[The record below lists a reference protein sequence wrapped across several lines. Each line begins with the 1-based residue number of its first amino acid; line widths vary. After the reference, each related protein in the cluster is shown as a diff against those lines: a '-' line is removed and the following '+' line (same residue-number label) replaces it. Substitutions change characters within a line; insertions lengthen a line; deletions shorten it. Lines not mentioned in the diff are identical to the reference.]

1 MIKFKEHEGLLF
13 KMLEEHEIMPLKE
26 NDANV
31 LVRFITHGVIGEYVM
46 EHWLDCNQKNV
57 PIYVEGVDSDG
68 DVTVWIDDVHHC
80 CPFPM
85 FEIIGTF
92 VKEGSKEWALYQMMQ
107 GEKVCHK
114 TSRWDW
120 SRMYNDHAIQNRTA
134 GCMPRVSAWLESTV
148 QSGWQIYEEPKPTF
162 KVGDW
167 VDCKDP
173 VGVPTQCKVLEIL
186 EHNVIVECKTGHR
199 WSLPHNNITRKLSPS
214 EIIVNIGCM
223 SGTVK
228 DLSYVEDG
236 IFWFIDKKTVRCPGV
251 MHAILYGE
259 MLDTETRELVEGLL
273 KAQKEEEQD
282 EKV

>member
-1 MIKFKEHEGLLF
+1 MRFETINGTLCVMTEPRPLVPSIEYPYVISGIKTKHPSIVTKDMDALLR
-13 KMLEEHEIMPLKE
+13 I
-26 NDANV
+26 
-31 LVRFITHGVIGEYVM
+31 FIIAYSDEFEVIGY
-46 EHWLDCNQKNV
+46 
-57 PIYVEGVDSDG
+57 PVE
-68 DVTVWIDDVHHC
+68 
-80 CPFPM
+80 
-85 FEIIGTF
+85 
-92 VKEGSKEWALYQMMQ
+92 EGSAEWALYQMMQ
-107 GEKVCHK
+107 GKMVCHK

-120 SRMYNDHAIQNRTA
+120 YRMYNDHAIQNRTA

-173 VGVPTQCKVLEIL
+173 VGIPTQCKVLEIL

-236 IFWFIDKKTVRCPGV
+236 IFWFIGKKTERCPGV

-282 EKV
+282 EKIQ

>member
-1 MIKFKEHEGLLF
+1 MSEKFEKHNDNLF
-13 KMLEEHEIMPLKE
+13 RMLEENEIVPLTPDAEMPCLIRLIQDDSPMGRYNKAYSE
-26 NDANV
+26 YKYGVKLGCCLLPIIATHIGKNGVVNDIEWDIN
-31 LVRFITHGVIGEYVM
+31 RY
-46 EHWLDCNQKNV
+46 
-57 PIYVEGVDSDG
+57 
-68 DVTVWIDDVHHC
+68 
-80 CPFPM
+80 
-85 FEIIGTF
+85 EIIGYP
-92 VKEGSKEWALYQMMQ
+92 VADGSAEWALYQMMQ
-107 GEKVCHK
+107 GKMVCHK

-120 SRMYNDHAIQNRTA
+120 YRMYNDHAIQNRTA
-134 GCMPRVSAWLESTV
+134 GCMARVSAWLESTV

-167 VDCKDP
+167 VDCKDF
-173 VGVPTQCKVLEIL
+173 VGVPTQCKVLEIQ

-236 IFWFIDKKTVRCPGV
+236 RFWFIGKKTERCPGG

-259 MLDTETRELVEGLL
+259 MLDTPTRSLVDSLL
-273 KAQKEEEQD
+273 KAQEEE
-282 EKV
+282 

>member
-1 MIKFKEHEGLLF
+1 MSEKFEKHNDMLFRILDEPVPLTPDAEMPCLIRLIQDDSPMGRYNKAYSEYKYGVKLGCCLLPIIATHIA
-13 KMLEEHEIMPLKE
+13 KNGVV
-26 NDANV
+26 ND
-31 LVRFITHGVIGEYVM
+31 IE
-46 EHWLDCNQKNV
+46 W
-57 PIYVEGVDSDG
+57 
-68 DVTVWIDDVHHC
+68 DVSRY
-80 CPFPM
+80 
-85 FEIIGTF
+85 EIIGTL
-92 VKEGSKEWALYQMMQ
+92 VKEGSSEWALYQMMQ
-107 GEKVCHK
+107 GKMVCHK

-120 SRMYNDHAIQNRTA
+120 YRMYNDHAIQNRTA

-148 QSGWQIYEEPKPTF
+148 QSGWQIYTEPKPTF

-223 SGTVK
+223 SGTVTHS
-228 DLSYVEDG
+228 LSEDC
-236 IFWFIDKKTVRCPGV
+236 FLLAKVNDPQHRASCID
-251 MHAILYGE
+251 MS

-273 KAQKEEEQD
+273 EAQEEE
-282 EKV
+282 

>member
-1 MIKFKEHEGLLF
+1 MTNFKEHDGMLF
-13 KMLEEHEIMPLKE
+13 K
-26 NDANV
+26 
-31 LVRFITHGVIGEYVM
+31 
-46 EHWLDCNQKNV
+46 Q
-57 PIYVEGVDSDG
+57 
-68 DVTVWIDDVHHC
+68 
-80 CPFPM
+80 
-85 FEIIGTF
+85 
-92 VKEGSKEWALYQMMQ
+92 
-107 GEKVCHK
+107 
-114 TSRWDW
+114 
-120 SRMYNDHAIQNRTA
+120 
-134 GCMPRVSAWLESTV
+134 
-148 QSGWQIYEEPKPTF
+148 PKPTF

-173 VGVPTQCKVLEIL
+173 VGVPTQCKVLEIQ

-236 IFWFIDKKTVRCPGV
+236 IFWFIGKKTERCPGV

-273 KAQKEEEQD
+273 KAQKEE
-282 EKV
+282 

>member
-1 MIKFKEHEGLLF
+1 MTNFKEHDGMLF
-13 KMLEEHEIMPLKE
+13 K
-26 NDANV
+26 
-31 LVRFITHGVIGEYVM
+31 
-46 EHWLDCNQKNV
+46 Q
-57 PIYVEGVDSDG
+57 
-68 DVTVWIDDVHHC
+68 
-80 CPFPM
+80 
-85 FEIIGTF
+85 
-92 VKEGSKEWALYQMMQ
+92 
-107 GEKVCHK
+107 
-114 TSRWDW
+114 
-120 SRMYNDHAIQNRTA
+120 
-134 GCMPRVSAWLESTV
+134 
-148 QSGWQIYEEPKPTF
+148 PKPTF

-236 IFWFIDKKTVRCPGV
+236 IFWFIGKKTERCPGV

-259 MLDTETRELVEGLL
+259 MLDTPTRKLVEGLL
-273 KAQKEEEQD
+273 KAQED
-282 EKV
+282 ESND